1 MKTKEWYVIDSES
14 ESNYSHHDL
23 IKFLTKSIESSLCHY
38 SDAYILVKGNITVT
52 RTLAGDPV
60 RRKRALDAATQVV
73 FKNHLKNVLQ
83 KLMVLLLMK
92 QILLI
97 LPCLCTIWLNT
108 VTIIL
113 ILQEVYGA
121 LKKTR

>member
-1 MKTKEWYVIDSES
+1 MKTKEQYVIDSES
-14 ESNYSHHDL
+14 EGNYSHHDL
-23 IKFLTKSIESSLCHY
+23 TKFLTKSIESSLCHY

-60 RRKRALDAATQVV
+60 RRKLDAATQVV

-97 LPCLCTIWLNT
+97 LQCLCTI
-108 VTIIL
+108 
-113 ILQEVYGA
+113 
-121 LKKTR
+121 